1 MAQAF
6 SLRGLR
12 NTLGVALLY
21 LAAGYVSVPF
31 AIFPDAVSPVWPA
44 SGLALAALLRLGG
57 GHWPGI
63 FLGTLAFT
71 LLRGSSWPAC
81 LGMSVSSTL
90 EAVLALWALR
100 RLGFSPVLERV
111 RDVVSLILV
120 AVGAPLLSALVG
132 VFSLGLSGA
141 LAGPSFVAA
150 ATVWWAGDALG
161 ILVMVPAALLVWQRQ
176 PLKHPVEALA
186 LGGAALLI
194 GWEVFH
200 GGLLDARI
208 ARAEPSLFV
217 PVCIWAALRFGPRG
231 TALTTLAI
239 TVMSIWGTVRGDSPL
254 SEGTE
259 GGHLLVSQL
268 FITVHSIA
276 GLLLAAVSAE
286 RSNALARLE
295 LLDAALRDVG
305 EGVTISQVT
314 PEGPRIVYANATYHA
329 LVGAPPEEV
338 RGASPSKHVGEMA
351 PGARQRM
358 EEALSQALPFRGE
371 VPLARQDGQRLY
383 SELQLSP
390 VRDAAGVS
398 THLVSMHRDVTATH
412 EMRARLLSAERIAA
426 VGTLAAGVG
435 HEINNPLAYLTMNL
449 DAAARELGRGTS
461 PVSRAVYGHMRNA
474 QEGAERIRLLVQDL
488 RTFSREGSEE
498 HQPVDLL
505 AVVAPALRMTRHVL
519 GSRARLVEEYGT
531 VPRVMGSE
539 ARLGQVLLNLLVNAM
554 QAIPDGNAARHE
566 VRVRTGRALDGRVLV
581 EVSDT
586 GRGIHPQ
593 VLPHIFEP
601 FFTTK
606 SSEEGTG
613 LGLSICHQI
622 IRAHAGELLV
632 RSEPGRGS
640 VFTVLLPAAPSEGEV
655 NTVPQRTSNV
665 VKAEVQEGAPARRGR
680 VLIIDDEPRMAQ
692 SMRLLL
698 EPSHD
703 VVTTTRGSEALE
715 WVSAGQRFDVV
726 VCDLQMPGTTGMDIH
741 AWLTLREPALAERL
755 VFISGGACTAAARE
769 FLRTVRNQVLEKPV
783 RPDVLLATIDAAL
796 EPGALRPGP

>member
-1 MAQAF
+1 MAPAF
-6 SLRGLR
+6 TVRGMRTVLC
-12 NTLGVALLY
+12 VAGLY
-21 LAAGYVSVPF
+21 LAAAYVSVPF
-31 AIFPDAVSPVWPA
+31 SIFPDAVSPVWPA
-44 SGLALAALLRLGG
+44 SGVALALLLRLGG
-57 GHWPGI
+57 AYWPGV

-71 LLRGSSWPAC
+71 LLRGSPWPAC

-100 RLGFSPVLERV
+100 RMGFVPLLERV
-111 RDVVSLILV
+111 RDVVSLIGV
-120 AVGAPLLSALVG
+120 AVACPLVSCLVGMSSLSLSDALVER
-132 VFSLGLSGA
+132 
-141 LAGPSFVAA
+141 SFVAA

-161 ILVMVPAALLVWQRQ
+161 LLVVVPAALLMWQRR
-176 PLKHPVEALA
+176 PLEHRAEALG
-186 LGGAALLI
+186 LGVFALLLC
-194 GWEVFH
+194 WEVFL
-200 GGLLDARI
+200 GGVLSPGV
-208 ARAEPSLFV
+208 ARAEPSLFI

-231 TALTTLAI
+231 TALATLFI
-239 TVMSIWGTVRGDSPL
+239 TIMSIWGTVTGNSPFA
-254 SEGTE
+254 EGTE
-259 GGHLLVSQL
+259 GGHLLVNQL

-314 PEGPRIVYANATYHA
+314 PEGPRIVYTNAAYPA
-329 LVGAPPEEV
+329 LVGVPREEV
-338 RGASPSKHVGEMA
+338 LGASPSKHVGEME
-351 PGARQRM
+351 PGARQRV
-358 EEALSQALPFRGE
+358 ELALNEAREFRGE

-390 VRDAAGVS
+390 VRNAAGVP
-398 THLVSMHRDVTATH
+398 THLVSMHRDVTVTH
-412 EMRARLLSAERIAA
+412 EMRARLMATERIAA

-435 HEINNPLAYLTMNL
+435 HEINNPLAYLTMSL
-449 DAAARELGRGTS
+449 DAAARELGRGGA
-461 PVSRAVYGHMRNA
+461 VGRAVYAHMRNA

-498 HQPVDLL
+498 HQRVDLL
-505 AVVAPALRMTRHVL
+505 TVVAPALRMSRHVL
-519 GSRARLVEEYGT
+519 GSRARLVEEYGP

-554 QAIPDGNAARHE
+554 QAIPDGNPAQHE
-566 VRVRTGRALDGRVLV
+566 VRVRTGRALDGRALV

-640 VFTVLLPAAPSEGEV
+640 AFTVLLPAAPPEGDV
-655 NTVPQRTSNV
+655 NSVPQRMSNAMEAQQV
-665 VKAEVQEGAPARRGR
+665 SRPRRGR

-698 EPSHD
+698 EPDHD

-741 AWLTLREPALAERL
+741 AWLTVREPALAERL

-796 EPGALRPGP
+796 EPGVMQTGP

>member
-6 SLRGLR
+6 TLRGLR
-12 NTLGVALLY
+12 NMLCVAVLY

-44 SGLALAALLRLGG
+44 SGVAVAALLWLGWA
-57 GHWPGI
+57 HWPGI

-71 LLRGSSWPAC
+71 VLRGSPWPAC
-81 LGMSVSSTL
+81 LGMSVGSTL
-90 EAVLALWALR
+90 EALFALWALR
-100 RLGFSPVLERV
+100 RLGFSPLLERV

-120 AVGAPLLSALVG
+120 AVGCPLVSSLVS
-132 VFSLGLSGA
+132 VFSLSLSGA
-141 LAGPSFVAA
+141 LAGPSFLAV

-161 ILVMVPAALLVWQRQ
+161 VLVVVPAALLMWQRR
-176 PLKHPVEALA
+176 PLAHRAEALG
-186 LGGAALLI
+186 LGVAVLLL

-200 GGLLDARI
+200 GGVLDARI

-217 PVCIWAALRFGPRG
+217 PVCIWAALRFGPQG
-231 TALTTLAI
+231 TALTTLFI
-239 TVMSIWGTVRGDSPL
+239 TVMSIWGTVTGNSPFT
-254 SEGTE
+254 EGTE

-268 FITVHSIA
+268 FITVHSVA

-305 EGVTISQVT
+305 EGVTISKVT

-338 RGASPSKHVGEMA
+338 HGASPSKHVSEMA
-351 PGARQRM
+351 PGARQRV
-358 EEALSQALPFRGE
+358 EEALARALPFRGE
-371 VPLARQDGQRLY
+371 VPLARRDGQRLY

-390 VRDAAGVS
+390 VRDAAGVP
-398 THLVSMHRDVTATH
+398 THLVSMYRDVTATH
-412 EMRARLLSAERIAA
+412 EMRARLLAAERIAA

-449 DAAARELGRGTS
+449 DAVARELGRGS
-461 PVSRAVYGHMRNA
+461 AVSRAVYGHMRNA

-488 RTFSREGSEE
+488 RTFSREGREE
-498 HQPVDLL
+498 HQRVDLL

-519 GSRARLVEEYGT
+519 GSRARLVEEYGP

-554 QAIPDGNAARHE
+554 QAIPDGSMAQHE
-566 VRVRTGRALDGRVLV
+566 VRVRTGRALDGRALV

-622 IRAHAGELLV
+622 IQAHAGELLV

-655 NTVPQRTSNV
+655 NTLPQRMSTAV
-665 VKAEVQEGAPARRGR
+665 ETQERAAARRGR
-680 VLIIDDEPRMAQ
+680 VLIIDDEPRLAQ

-783 RPDVLLATIDAAL
+783 RPDVLLATIDAAM
-796 EPGALRPGP
+796 EPGVLRTGS